1 MFLDASTTTLIFTT
15 ALMLRPYDLLPS
27 SRTYL
32 LLESINIVR
41 QLATNLS
48 MSLPDEQERNT
59 MNDRL
64 RRLKRSYSDRER
76 ALADLAPRYDHDG
89 PHNAELLRE
98 EALESRDTTH
108 NAANDQLCVDNQLL
122 RHQIE
127 SIRAEKETT
136 ISELRE
142 NERIHLESLAQAQD
156 DLSKAQDKIASLT
169 SEKVS
174 LEADRDSDQIEVQC
188 LHVMMHYFQ
197 HELYESRQKLCKK
210 TKELV
215 DVRQKMC
222 EAAGEL
228 VDARR
233 DLLHTMERLGEY
245 SEGVHAMLDRLEQAA
260 SNKAVTET

>member
-1 MFLDASTTTLIFTT
+1 
-15 ALMLRPYDLLPS
+15 MLRPYDLLPS

-32 LLESINIVR
+32 LLENINTVG

-59 MNDRL
+59 MDDRL

-76 ALADLAPRYDHDG
+76 ALADLVPRYDHDE
-89 PHNAELLRE
+89 PHNAELLQE

-215 DVRQKMC
+215 D
-222 EAAGEL
+222 
-228 VDARR
+228 ARR
-233 DLLHTMERLGEY
+233 DLLNTMERLGEY